1 MAKRITVRAPCRIDL
16 AGGWTDVPNFCSK
29 KSGEVV
35 NIAINK
41 YTKCVMEVD
50 DERKI
55 TLSYST
61 DMPTG
66 SGLGTSGSMN
76 VGLIGTI
83 LGSGYEATEIAE
95 IAYQFEA
102 LLGNKGGRQDQWASA
117 LGGINHMSFNG
128 ESVETKSLNPSKE
141 FIALLEDRL
150 LLFNSMISHV
160 SGQLHQNIWEKYES
174 GDIGIVQALNQI
186 RDAGLLM
193 SKAIDEESI
202 SIFAESF
209 RLVMDAVDKLGME
222 LHDPFRQIVD
232 PYMNSGQL
240 LGWKAMGAGGGGVV
254 GMLLSE
260 RCDREKIILDI
271 TNKGWKNIDWKMDT
285 EGLQREEITLSI

>member
-1 MAKRITVRAPCRIDL
+1 MAKRISVRAPCRIDL

-41 YTKCVMEVD
+41 YTKSTMEID

-55 TLSYST
+55 SLSYST

-83 LGSGYEATEIAE
+83 LGSEFKATEIAE
-95 IAYQFEA
+95 IAYQFES

-117 LGGINHMSFNG
+117 LGGINHMTFNG
-128 ESVETKSLNPSKE
+128 ESVVLNPLNPSDE
-141 FIALLEDRL
+141 FISLLEDRL
-150 LLFNSMISHV
+150 LLFNSMITHV
-160 SGQLHQNIWEKYES
+160 SGQLHQSIWERYEHE
-174 GDIGIVQALNQI
+174 DIGIVQALDKI

-193 SKAIDEESI
+193 AEAINQESI
-202 SIFAESF
+202 STIVESF
-209 RLVMDAVDKLGME
+209 KIVMGAVDELGME
-222 LHDPFRQIVD
+222 LHDPFRNIID
-232 PYMNSGQL
+232 PYTESGQIL
-240 LGWKAMGAGGGGVV
+240 AWKAMGAGGGGVV
-254 GMLLSE
+254 GLLLSDQ
-260 RCDREKIILDI
+260 CNREKIIIEI
-271 TNKGWKNIDWKMDT
+271 TKKGWKNIDWKVDKL
-285 EGLQREEITLSI
+285 GLQVKEVTL

>member
-83 LGSGYEATEIAE
+83 LGSEYEATEIAE

-128 ESVETKSLNPSKE
+128 ESVETKSLNPSKQ

-150 LLFNSMISHV
+150 LPV
-160 SGQLHQNIWEKYES
+160 SYTHLRANE
-174 GDIGIVQALNQI
+174 
-186 RDAGLLM
+186 
-193 SKAIDEESI
+193 
-202 SIFAESF
+202 
-209 RLVMDAVDKLGME
+209 
-222 LHDPFRQIVD
+222 
-232 PYMNSGQL
+232 
-240 LGWKAMGAGGGGVV
+240 
-254 GMLLSE
+254 
-260 RCDREKIILDI
+260 
-271 TNKGWKNIDWKMDT
+271 T
-285 EGLQREEITLSI
+285 

>member
-16 AGGWTDVPNFCSK
+16 AGGWTDVPNFCRS

-41 YTKCVMEVD
+41 YTRCVMELD

-83 LGSGYEATEIAE
+83 LGSEFEPTEIAE

-117 LGGINHMSFNG
+117 LGGINHLSFDG
-128 ESVETKSLNPSKE
+128 EKVAIKSLNPSTE
-141 FIALLEDRL
+141 FISLLEDRL

-160 SGQLHQNIWEKYES
+160 SGQLHQNIWDRYANDDS
-174 GDIGIVQALNQI
+174 GIVLALDKI

-193 SKAIDEESI
+193 AKAISEESI
-202 SIFAESF
+202 TIIAESF
-209 RLVMDAVDKLGME
+209 KIVMGAVDQLGME
-222 LHDPFRQIVD
+222 LHDPFRTIIQ
-232 PYMNSGQL
+232 PYTNSGEVL
-240 LGWKAMGAGGGGVV
+240 AWKAMGAGGGGVV
-254 GMLLSE
+254 GVLLSE
-260 RCDREKIILDI
+260 HCDRQKIIIDF
-271 TNKGWKNIDWKMDT
+271 TTQGWKNIDWKMDKQ
-285 EGLQREEITLSI
+285 GLQREAITL

>member
-102 LLGNKGGRQDQWASA
+102 LLGNKGGDKTSGQVRSEGLIICLSMAKVLKQ
-117 LGGINHMSFNG
+117 NHLILQN
-128 ESVETKSLNPSKE
+128 N
-141 FIALLEDRL
+141 L
-150 LLFNSMISHV
+150 LLY
-160 SGQLHQNIWEKYES
+160 WK
-174 GDIGIVQALNQI
+174 IGYYFLIA
-186 RDAGLLM
+186 
-193 SKAIDEESI
+193 
-202 SIFAESF
+202 
-209 RLVMDAVDKLGME
+209 
-222 LHDPFRQIVD
+222 
-232 PYMNSGQL
+232 
-240 LGWKAMGAGGGGVV
+240 
-254 GMLLSE
+254 
-260 RCDREKIILDI
+260 
-271 TNKGWKNIDWKMDT
+271 
-285 EGLQREEITLSI
+285 